1 MSVNIYTAKYNEKAF
16 ASSVTDTEAGS
27 DKNNLFDQNMNT
39 FWQADDA
46 TGTQKEIVIDTQ
58 VTPTVINRIGMWIS
72 NYTSLGFGLD
82 VSIYESDNGTDW
94 GSVIDTW
101 DFIPGS
107 GIVVGSG
114 YLIMFDELASALTK
128 RYVKITLTGMAVAPK
143 IGQILLL
150 TKRTL
155 DRGPEYPIS
164 DLPQYFN
171 VKTVMQDGRQ
181 IVKPLSQNPITKYS
195 RSYRLLNS
203 TMKTVWDN
211 IIADLKEGQNL
222 FVFNPTFGYF
232 ILCRLTGYN
241 YSEVAYQFYE
251 PVTLEFQSIPYITEG
266 EYF

>member
-1 MSVNIYTAKYNEKAF
+1 MSVNFYTAKYNEKAF
-16 ASSVTDTEAGS
+16 ADSVTDTEAGS

-39 FWQADDA
+39 YWQADNN
-46 TGTQKEIVIDTQ
+46 TGTKSIIIDTGQ
-58 VTPTVINRIGMWIS
+58 TPIVVNRLAMWIP
-72 NYTSLGFGLD
+72 NYASCALGMHITLYQ
-82 VSIYESDNGTDW
+82 STDKETW
-94 GSVIDTW
+94 GSNIGTW
-101 DFIPGS
+101 AFSPGS
-107 GIVVGSG
+107 GITVGSG
-114 YLIMFDELASALTK
+114 ALIMFNELAAAATN
-128 RYVKITLTGMAVAPK
+128 RYLKIDISDIVAVPK
-143 IGQILLL
+143 ISQILLL